1 VFRRHVLIVV
11 LANKKGCLYSYILIS
26 DSESGHASVFV
37 IVNVSKAETPTIS
50 HHITFW
56 KAVPR
61 EPGRNFA
68 S

>member
-1 VFRRHVLIVV
+1 VV
-11 LANKKGCLYSYILIS
+11 LQNKKGCLYSYILIS

-37 IVNVSKAETPTIS
+37 IVNVSKSGDPDQY

-56 KAVPR
+56 IAVPR
-61 EPGRNFA
+61 EPDRNFA